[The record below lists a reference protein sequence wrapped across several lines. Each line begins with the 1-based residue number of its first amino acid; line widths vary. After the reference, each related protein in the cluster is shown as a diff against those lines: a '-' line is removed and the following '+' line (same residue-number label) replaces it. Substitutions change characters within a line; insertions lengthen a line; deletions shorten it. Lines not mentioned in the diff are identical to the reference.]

1 MDIGDRLRKV
11 REGRGLTQKNLSASS
26 GVHFNTVSGIE
37 AKRQKPHPSTL
48 RKLAAALGVE
58 VEDLTGAPKEE
69 ALPSAERP
77 SRTPEERRTSYLLG
91 YEVLARS
98 TAARLEEA
106 IDSDSADFELVDH
119 LARLHADLQRVAV
132 EEIRL
137 LQEVLPEAEVKA
149 QERVAAALDD
159 LRSVVDQGYTAA
171 ISRARG
177 RKAAV
182 RDLGKLRNPKG
193 LAAQQD
199 ESRGV
204 PRSA

>member
-1 MDIGDRLRKV
+1 MDIGDRLREV
-11 REGRGLTQKNLSASS
+11 REGRGLSQKDLSASS

-91 YEVLARS
+91 YEVLAMN
-98 TAARLEEA
+98 TASRLEEA
-106 IDSDSADFELVDH
+106 IDSDIVDFDLVDQA
-119 LARLHADLQRVAV
+119 ARLHADLQQVAV
-132 EEIRL
+132 EQLGL
-137 LQEVLPEAEVKA
+137 LQEVLPDAEAQA
-149 QERVAAALDD
+149 QQRVAAALDD
-159 LRSVVDQGYTAA
+159 LRSVVDQGYSAA

-182 RDLGKLRNPKG
+182 KDLGSKLRNPRRT
-193 LAAQQD
+193 AD
-199 ESRGV
+199 DSRGV
-204 PRSA
+204 QRSA